1 MLRRMRRC
9 WWICVLIAAFGCDTL
24 GEFSTGDGEVYRG
37 EIAGVNDPTNCPDG
51 IGAGGAGGGA
61 GGAPGIDCS
70 FIRRGFPSGVT
81 LDLTFD
87 PEQQYENPGTIST
100 SGEVC
105 DPTFT
110 DTPLLPI
117 PPLAHDQLGL
127 YEFPGGGRIRNYM
140 FVARP
145 ESGPLAGRD
154 AMVFLSLLRGGSIE
168 LRLIAGPGLVIC
180 DPADCAAI
188 DAGQCDYFGVFGLS
202 REQL

>member
-9 WWICVLIAAFGCDTL
+9 WWICVLIASFGCDTL
-24 GEFSTGDGEVYRG
+24 GEFSTGESEVYRG
-37 EIAGVNDPTNCPDG
+37 EIAGVNDPLNCPD
-51 IGAGGAGGGA
+51 
-61 GGAPGIDCS
+61 GIDCS

-100 SGEVC
+100 SGEDC
-105 DPTFT
+105 GPTFV

-140 FVARP
+140 FIARP
-145 ESGPLAGRD
+145 DAGPLAGRD
-154 AMVFLSLLRGGSIE
+154 AMVFLSLLRGGNIE
-168 LRLIAGPGLVIC
+168 VRVIAGPGLVIC
-180 DPADCAAI
+180 DPADCGAI
-188 DAGQCDYFGVFGLS
+188 DAGQCDYFGVFGLY
-202 REQL
+202 REPL

>member
-1 MLRRMRRC
+1 MLRRMRRFSG
-9 WWICVLIAAFGCDTL
+9 IFVLIAVFGCDTL

-37 EIAGVNDPTNCPDG
+37 EIAGVNDPDNCPD
-51 IGAGGAGGGA
+51 
-61 GGAPGIDCS
+61 GIDCS
-70 FIRRGFPSGVT
+70 FIRRGFPYGVA

-87 PEQQYENPGTIST
+87 PERQYENPGTIST
-100 SGEVC
+100 SGESC
-105 DPTFT
+105 GPTFT

-145 ESGPLAGRD
+145 EAGPLAGRD
-154 AMVFLSLLRGGSIE
+154 AMVFLSLIRGGNIE
-168 LRLIAGPGLVIC
+168 VRVVAGPGLVIC
-180 DPADCAAI
+180 DPADCPTI
-188 DAGQCDYFGVFGLS
+188 DAGQCDYFGVFALH